1 MSTGV
6 AGPDDAGPDR
16 TAAACV
22 PAGVAGATRANRPVY
37 PGSVRGGARMSGTS
51 PATEREI
58 DRNLFVTV
66 SGPPG
71 CGATTLVEG
80 LAEALDCGYV
90 SGGELFREIASERD
104 MSLSQLIAKTGESEE
119 IDRALDRRLRRIA
132 EKWGAANKAFVLES
146 RLAGWIA
153 GNRADV
159 RIWLDAPDEVRAD
172 RTLDREEMT
181 SEMQVREVIEEQRYQ
196 SYYGIDLSD
205 RSIYDLAINTGRWD
219 PETTLDVAL
228 TAIEGYDVDADEG
241 AFDTPDFDI

>member
-1 MSTGV
+1 
-6 AGPDDAGPDR
+6 
-16 TAAACV
+16 
-22 PAGVAGATRANRPVY
+22 
-37 PGSVRGGARMSGTS
+37 MSGTS
-51 PATEREI
+51 PEPDRRI

-80 LAEALDCGYV
+80 IAESLDCGYV
-90 SGGELFREIASERD
+90 SGGELFREIAAERD
-104 MSLSQLIAKTGESEE
+104 MSLSQLIAETGESEE

-153 GNRADV
+153 GNRADI

-172 RTLDREEMT
+172 RTAERQEMT
-181 SEMQVREVIEEQRYQ
+181 SEMQVREVIEEQRYK

-205 RSIYDLAINTGRWD
+205 RSIYDLVINTGRWD
-219 PETTLDVAL
+219 AAATMDLAL
-228 TAIEGYDVDADEG
+228 TGIERYDVDADEG
-241 AFDTPDFDI
+241 AFDTPDFEV

>member
-1 MSTGV
+1 
-6 AGPDDAGPDR
+6 
-16 TAAACV
+16 
-22 PAGVAGATRANRPVY
+22 
-37 PGSVRGGARMSGTS
+37 MSGTS
-51 PATEREI
+51 PEPDRRI

-80 LAEALDCGYV
+80 IAEALDCGYV
-90 SGGELFREIASERD
+90 SGGELFREIAAERG
-104 MSLSQLIAKTGESEE
+104 MSLSQLTAETGESEE

-132 EKWGAANKAFVLES
+132 EKWGTANKAFVLES

-153 GNRADV
+153 GNRADI

-172 RTLDREEMT
+172 RTADRPEMT
-181 SEMQVREVIEEQRYQ
+181 SEMQVREVIEEQRYK

-205 RSIYDLAINTGRWD
+205 RSIYDLVVNTGRWD
-219 PETTLDVAL
+219 AEATLDLAL
-228 TAIEGYDVDADEG
+228 AGIEGYDVDADEG

>member
-1 MSTGV
+1 
-6 AGPDDAGPDR
+6 
-16 TAAACV
+16 
-22 PAGVAGATRANRPVY
+22 
-37 PGSVRGGARMSGTS
+37 MSGTS
-51 PATEREI
+51 PELDRRI

-80 LAEALDCGYV
+80 IAESLDCGYV
-90 SGGELFREIASERD
+90 SGGELFRELAAERD
-104 MSLSQLIAKTGESEE
+104 MSLSQLIAETGESEE

-153 GNRADV
+153 GNRADI

-172 RTLDREEMT
+172 RTAERQEMT
-181 SEMQVREVIEEQRYQ
+181 SEMQVREVIEEQRYK

-205 RSIYDLAINTGRWD
+205 RSIYDLVINTGRWD
-219 PETTLDVAL
+219 AAATMDLAL
-228 TAIEGYDVDADEG
+228 TGIERYDVDADEG
-241 AFDTPDFDI
+241 AFDTPDFEV